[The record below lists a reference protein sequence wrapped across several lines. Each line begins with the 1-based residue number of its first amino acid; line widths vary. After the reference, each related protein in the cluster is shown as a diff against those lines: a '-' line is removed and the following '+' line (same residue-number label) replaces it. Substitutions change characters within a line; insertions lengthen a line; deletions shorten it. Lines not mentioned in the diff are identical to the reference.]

1 MNKFLLFLSLISIF
15 GYSQE
20 NYFPAKIIKS
30 DSTEMNGFV
39 RYVENRKTPQEFQ
52 FKDTKTSKSI
62 TLTGLEVISVDII
75 NKVKYIQK
83 TISVSKHSNR
93 ADFLDS
99 FKEFKLDEKTKF
111 IEELVDGE
119 FKLYYLSD
127 SDVNQFFYSNAN
139 SNVILPLLV
148 KEYINDNKIMLNED
162 YKIELYKNVFCEKN
176 ILLKNEIAKLDYKE
190 GEIITYFNKINE
202 CNSGVKQMKKQ
213 KDYGYLQIKGTLEN
227 NFIKFIDKNVDFE
240 TENKIVFGLGA
251 EFEYVLPLY
260 KYFFSFVVSPT
271 FASVKNVYSY
281 DAFDNNGVITSFTGE
296 LKSSTL
302 SIPLNLRMY
311 PINKTDFKVYISLP
325 TFIAV
330 VNSKSNKLVH
340 NNIEYD
346 SNIEIPGAGFLEL
359 GFRYKKFE
367 LGLRNYGVN
376 NGYMK
381 RNVISL
387 KYNLFNTKK

>member
-311 PINKTDFKVYISLP
+311 PINKTDFKVYVSLP
-325 TFIAV
+325 TFITV
-330 VNSKSNKLVH
+330 GNSKSKAVQK
-340 NNIEYD
+340 NIEYD
-346 SNIEIPGAGFLEL
+346 SHIELPGAAFLEL
-359 GFRYKKFE
+359 GFRVTSKNPKFH
-367 LGLRNYGVN
+367 
-376 NGYMK
+376 
-381 RNVISL
+381 SL
-387 KYNLFNTKK
+387 DNFCQF

>member
-202 CNSGVKQMKKQ
+202 CISGVKQTKKE
-213 KDYGYLQIKGTLEN
+213 KDYGYLQIKGTLET
-227 NFIKFIDKNVDFE
+227 NFIKFQDKYCDFE
-240 TENKIVFGLGA
+240 TENKIVFGIGA

-302 SIPLNLRMY
+302 SVPLNLRIY
-311 PINKTDFKVYISLP
+311 PINKTNFKAYISLP
-325 TFIAV
+325 TFITISTYKSKV
-330 VNSKSNKLVH
+330 VN
-340 NNIEYD
+340 NNMEYE
-346 SNIEIPGAGFLEL
+346 SFVELPGAGFLEL
-359 GFRYKKFE
+359 GFRFKKFE
-367 LGLRNYGVN
+367 LGLRSYGGS

-381 RNVISL
+381 RNVISM
-387 KYNLFNTKK
+387 KYNVFNSKK

>member
-311 PINKTDFKVYISLP
+311 PINKTDFKVYVSLP
-325 TFIAV
+325 TFITV
-330 VNSKSNKLVH
+330 GNSKSKAVQK
-340 NNIEYD
+340 NIEYD
-346 SNIEIPGAGFLEL
+346 SHIELPGAAFLEL

-367 LGLRNYGVN
+367 LGLRNYGPN
-376 NGYMK
+376 NGFMK

>member
-302 SIPLNLRMY
+302 SVPLNLRIY
-311 PINKTDFKVYISLP
+311 PINKTNFKAYISLP
-325 TFIAV
+325 TFITISTYKSKAV
-330 VNSKSNKLVH
+330 QK
-340 NNIEYD
+340 NIEYD
-346 SNIEIPGAGFLEL
+346 SHIELPGAAFLEL

-367 LGLRNYGVN
+367 LGLRNYGPN
-376 NGYMK
+376 NGFMK

>member
-227 NFIKFIDKNVDFE
+227 NFIKIIDNNVDFE
-240 TENKIVFGLGA
+240 TENKIVFGVGA

-302 SIPLNLRMY
+302 SVPLNLRIY
-311 PINKTDFKVYISLP
+311 PINKTNFKAYISLP
-325 TFIAV
+325 TFITISTYKSKV
-330 VNSKSNKLVH
+330 VN
-340 NNIEYD
+340 NNMEYE
-346 SNIEIPGAGFLEL
+346 SFVELPGAGFLEL
-359 GFRYKKFE
+359 GFRFKKFE
-367 LGLRNYGVN
+367 LGLRSYGGS

-381 RNVISL
+381 RNVISM
-387 KYNLFNTKK
+387 KYNVFNSKK

>member
-302 SIPLNLRMY
+302 SVPVNLRIY
-311 PINKTDFKVYISLP
+311 PINKTNFKAYISLP
-325 TFIAV
+325 TFITISTYKSKV
-330 VNSKSNKLVH
+330 VN
-340 NNIEYD
+340 NNMEYE
-346 SNIEIPGAGFLEL
+346 SFVELPGAGFLEL
-359 GFRYKKFE
+359 GFRFKKFE
-367 LGLRNYGVN
+367 LGLRSYGGS

-381 RNVISL
+381 RNVISM
-387 KYNLFNTKK
+387 KYNVFNSKK

>member
-311 PINKTDFKVYISLP
+311 PINKTDFKVYVSLP
-325 TFIAV
+325 TFITV
-330 VNSKSNKLVH
+330 GNSKSKAVQK
-340 NNIEYD
+340 NIEYD
-346 SNIEIPGAGFLEL
+346 SHIELPGAAFLEL

-367 LGLRNYGVN
+367 LGLRNYGPN
-376 NGYMK
+376 NGFMK

-387 KYNLFNTKK
+387 KYNLFNKKK

>member
-176 ILLKNEIAKLDYKE
+176 IRLKNEIAKLDYKE

-302 SIPLNLRMY
+302 SVPLNLRIY
-311 PINKTDFKVYISLP
+311 PINKTNFKAYISLP
-325 TFIAV
+325 TFITISTYKSKAV
-330 VNSKSNKLVH
+330 QK
-340 NNIEYD
+340 NIEYD
-346 SNIEIPGAGFLEL
+346 SHIELPGAAFLEL

-367 LGLRNYGVN
+367 LGLRNYGPN
-376 NGYMK
+376 NGFMK

>member
-176 ILLKNEIAKLDYKE
+176 IRLKNEIAKLDYKQ

-302 SIPLNLRMY
+302 SVPLNLRIY
-311 PINKTDFKVYISLP
+311 PINKTNFKAYISLP
-325 TFIAV
+325 TFITISTYKSKAV
-330 VNSKSNKLVH
+330 QK
-340 NNIEYD
+340 NIEYD
-346 SNIEIPGAGFLEL
+346 SHIELPGAAFLEL

-367 LGLRNYGVN
+367 LGLRNYGPN
-376 NGYMK
+376 NGFMK

>member
-302 SIPLNLRMY
+302 SVPLNLRIY
-311 PINKTDFKVYISLP
+311 PINKTNFKAYISLP
-325 TFIAV
+325 TFITISTYKSKV
-330 VNSKSNKLVH
+330 VN
-340 NNIEYD
+340 NNMEYE
-346 SNIEIPGAGFLEL
+346 SFVELPGAGFLEL
-359 GFRYKKFE
+359 GFRFKKFE
-367 LGLRNYGVN
+367 LGLRSYGGS

-381 RNVISL
+381 RNVISM
-387 KYNLFNTKK
+387 KYNVFNSKK

>member
-75 NKVKYIQK
+75 NKVKYVQK

-311 PINKTDFKVYISLP
+311 PINKTDFKVYVSLP
-325 TFIAV
+325 TFITV
-330 VNSKSNKLVH
+330 GNSKSKAVQK
-340 NNIEYD
+340 NIEYD
-346 SNIEIPGAGFLEL
+346 SHIELPGAAFLEL

-367 LGLRNYGVN
+367 LGLRNYGPN
-376 NGYMK
+376 NGFMK

>member
-251 EFEYVLPLY
+251 EFEYILPLY

-302 SIPLNLRMY
+302 SVPLNLRIY
-311 PINKTDFKVYISLP
+311 PINKTNFKAYISLP
-325 TFIAV
+325 TFITISTYKSKV
-330 VNSKSNKLVH
+330 VN
-340 NNIEYD
+340 NNMEYE
-346 SNIEIPGAGFLEL
+346 SFVELPGAGFLEL
-359 GFRYKKFE
+359 GFRFKKFE
-367 LGLRNYGVN
+367 LGLRSYGGS

-381 RNVISL
+381 RNVISM
-387 KYNLFNTKK
+387 KYNVFNSKK

>member
-240 TENKIVFGLGA
+240 TENKIVFGVGA

-302 SIPLNLRMY
+302 SVPLNLRIY
-311 PINKTDFKVYISLP
+311 PINKTNFKAYISLP
-325 TFIAV
+325 TFITISTYKSKV
-330 VNSKSNKLVH
+330 VN
-340 NNIEYD
+340 NNMEYE
-346 SNIEIPGAGFLEL
+346 SFVELPGAGFLEL
-359 GFRYKKFE
+359 GFRFKKFE
-367 LGLRNYGVN
+367 LGLRSYGGS

-381 RNVISL
+381 RNVISM
-387 KYNLFNTKK
+387 KYNVFNSKK

>member
-251 EFEYVLPLY
+251 EFEYILPLY

-302 SIPLNLRMY
+302 SVPLNLRIY
-311 PINKTDFKVYISLP
+311 PINKTNFKAYISLP
-325 TFIAV
+325 TFITISTYKSKV
-330 VNSKSNKLVH
+330 VN
-340 NNIEYD
+340 NNMEYE
-346 SNIEIPGAGFLEL
+346 SFVELPGAGFLEL
-359 GFRYKKFE
+359 GFRFKKFE
-367 LGLRNYGVN
+367 LGLRSYGGS

-381 RNVISL
+381 RNVISM
-387 KYNLFNTKK
+387 KYNVFN

>member
-240 TENKIVFGLGA
+240 TENKIVFGVGA

-302 SIPLNLRMY
+302 SVPLNLRIY
-311 PINKTDFKVYISLP
+311 PINKTNFKAYISLP
-325 TFIAV
+325 TFITISTYKSKAV
-330 VNSKSNKLVH
+330 QK
-340 NNIEYD
+340 NIEYD
-346 SNIEIPGAGFLEL
+346 SHIELPGAAFLEL

-367 LGLRNYGVN
+367 LGLRNYGPN
-376 NGYMK
+376 NGFMK

>member
-75 NKVKYIQK
+75 NKVEYIQK

-176 ILLKNEIAKLDYKE
+176 IRLKNEIAKLDYKQ

-302 SIPLNLRMY
+302 SVPLNLRIY
-311 PINKTDFKVYISLP
+311 PINKTNFKAYISLP
-325 TFIAV
+325 TFITISTYKSKV
-330 VNSKSNKLVH
+330 VN
-340 NNIEYD
+340 NNMEYE
-346 SNIEIPGAGFLEL
+346 SFVELPGAGFLEL
-359 GFRYKKFE
+359 GFRFKKFE
-367 LGLRNYGVN
+367 LGLRSYGGS

-381 RNVISL
+381 RNVISM
-387 KYNLFNTKK
+387 KYNVFNSKK